1 MIILKSIDT
10 SDISTATSSITKAL
24 FMAEDSARKEYE
36 RLSKRRQYMMSFLRD
51 FKEVPLEIW
60 EVMLT
65 YFDHSNNTSDEIYDI
80 GKKIME
86 VRKNDAIS
94 N

>member
-24 FMAEDSARKEYE
+24 FMAEDYARQEYE
-36 RLSKRRQYMMSFLRD
+36 RLSRRRQYMMSFLRE
-51 FKEVPLEIW
+51 FKEVPLEVW
-60 EVMLT
+60 DVMLS
-65 YFDHSNNTSDEIYDI
+65 YFDHSDATPDEIYDI
-80 GKKIME
+80 GKKLM
-86 VRKNDAIS
+86 KNR

>member
-1 MIILKSIDT
+1 MIILKSVDT
-10 SDISTATSSITKAL
+10 SDTSTATSSITKAL
-24 FMAEDSARKEYE
+24 FMAEDYARKEYE

-65 YFDHSNNTSDEIYDI
+65 YFDHSNSTPDEIYDV
-80 GKKIME
+80 GKKMME

>member
-1 MIILKSIDT
+1 
-10 SDISTATSSITKAL
+10 
-24 FMAEDSARKEYE
+24 
-36 RLSKRRQYMMSFLRD
+36 MMSFLRD

-65 YFDHSNNTSDEIYDI
+65 YFDYSNNTPDEIYDI
-80 GKKIME
+80 GKKMME
-86 VRKNDAIS
+86 RYNR

>member
-1 MIILKSIDT
+1 MITLKSVDT
-10 SDISTATSSITKAL
+10 SDTSTATFSITKAL
-24 FMAEDSARKEYE
+24 FMAEDYARKEYE
-36 RLSKRRQYMMSFLRD
+36 KLSKRRQYMMSFLRD

-65 YFDHSNNTSDEIYDI
+65 YFDHSNNTPDEIYDI
-80 GKKIME
+80 GKKMME
-86 VRKNDAIS
+86 IRKNDAIS

>member
-1 MIILKSIDT
+1 MIILKSVDT
-10 SDISTATSSITKAL
+10 SDTSTATSSITKAL
-24 FMAEDSARKEYE
+24 FMAEDYAQKKYE

-65 YFDHSNNTSDEIYDI
+65 YFDYSNNTPDEIYDI
-80 GKKIME
+80 GKKMME
-86 VRKNDAIS
+86 RYNR